1 MKKLGKGAIT
11 TGSGTL
17 LYTVP
22 ASMKCDVMDVN
33 ICNTSAS
40 PITCAIHLV
49 PSGGSADTT
58 NMLFPGSTIPGK
70 TIVQWTGYQTINTG
84 DFIQGIG
91 SAAGLT
97 VNIAGNEMRA
107 NV

>member
-1 MKKLGKGAIT
+1 MKKLGQGALT

-22 ASMKCDVMDVN
+22 LNYRTVVMDIN
-33 ICNTSAS
+33 IANTTAA
-40 PITCAIHLV
+40 PITCALHLV
-49 PSGGSADTT
+49 PSGVAVGAT
-58 NMLFPGSTIPGK
+58 NMLFPTVSVPANTVI
-70 TIVQWTGYQTINTG
+70 QWTGNQHLNQS

-97 VNIAGNEMRA
+97 VNISGEELR
-107 NV
+107 

>member
-1 MKKLGKGAIT
+1 MKKLGQGAIT

-22 ASMKCDVMDVN
+22 TGYKTEVLD
-33 ICNTSAS
+33 ICIANTTAAA
-40 PITCAIHLV
+40 ITCALHLV
-49 PSGGSADTT
+49 PTGVSVGTS
-58 NMLFPGSTIPGK
+58 NMLFPTVSVPGN
-70 TIVQWTGYQTINTG
+70 TVIQWTGMQHLNTG

-97 VNIAGNEMRA
+97 VNISGDELR
-107 NV
+107 